1 MQSTDRMVTMKSPNG
16 GTYRARVWEG
26 VTESGVP
33 FVAYIGMI
41 QCATEHRRAEFERD
55 LKEHKPPSGET
66 IRAIDARFI
75 L

>member
-1 MQSTDRMVTMKSPNG
+1 
-16 GTYRARVWEG
+16 
-26 VTESGVP
+26 
-33 FVAYIGMI
+33 VAYIGMI